1 MADQRTPHG
10 DEAELFRTYNATL
23 MRHVARSLSL
33 ADPGVVEDACAFAW
47 MQFMQHQPD
56 RERNWHGW
64 MFRAAQREA
73 WRLEGLAHEDRP
85 LRTSEDERK
94 TDFGEAI
101 DPRDYQGIKL
111 DMDEALSIVHE
122 LPPRL
127 QRIAMLRALGLKY
140 GEISEITGDSPARVG
155 VLVSRANVEIYEI
168 IAERARH
175 ERSSSPRAERL
186 WQLEREQPKWLVDEL
201 GQLPKLAR
209 HNTES
214 LSTRRRAWR
223 RAALALDDLRDAV
236 GADGFRQALAAPP
249 RESGLRRLHETAR
262 RTLEEL
268 ERGHDQEPR
277 RHIGD

>member
-23 MRHVARSLSL
+23 LRDVARSVTL
-33 ADPGVVEDACAFAW
+33 ADRGVVEDACAFAW

-56 RERNWHGW
+56 RDRNWHGW
-64 MFRAAQREA
+64 MFGAAQREA
-73 WRLEGLAHEDRP
+73 WRLESQAHEDRP

-94 TDFGEAI
+94 TDYGEAI
-101 DPRDYQGIKL
+101 DPRDYQAIRL
-111 DMDEALSIVHE
+111 DVDEALSIVHE
-122 LPPRL
+122 IPPRL
-127 QRIAMLRALGLKY
+127 QRIALLRALGLKY
-140 GEISEITGDSPARVG
+140 DEISEITGDSKARVG
-155 VLVSRANVEIYEI
+155 VLVSRANLEIYEI

-186 WQLEREQPKWLVDEL
+186 WQLEREQPEWLVDEL
-201 GQLPKLAR
+201 GQPPKLAR

-223 RAALALDDLRDAV
+223 RAALALDDLREAV
-236 GADGFRQALAAPP
+236 GPERFGEALASPP
-249 RESGLRRLHETAR
+249 REPGLRRLHETAR
-262 RTLEEL
+262 RTLDEL
-268 ERGHDQEPR
+268 ERGHEQTPR